1 MNESKRSRHIQRR
14 INKES
19 HKKIETSSQSNL
31 ICFKYGKVCHFK
43 KDCKVKNKIN
53 NLNISDDLKY
63 ILCKVMLNS
72 LESKSRTSSDNED
85 DANQLIDT
93 DEEDSSQTSSDQED
107 CIKSNCDC
115 QPKTINVIS

>member
-1 MNESKRSRHIQRR
+1 MHESKRSRHIQRR

-19 HKKIETSSQSNL
+19 HKKTKTPSQSNL
-31 ICFKYGKVCHFK
+31 ICFKYGKVGHFK

-72 LESKSRTSSDNED
+72 SESKSRNGSDNED
-85 DANQLIDT
+85 DANQLLDT

>member
-1 MNESKRSRHIQRR
+1 
-14 INKES
+14 
-19 HKKIETSSQSNL
+19 
-31 ICFKYGKVCHFK
+31 
-43 KDCKVKNKIN
+43 
-53 NLNISDDLKY
+53 
-63 ILCKVMLNS
+63 MLNS

-85 DANQLIDT
+85 DANQLLDT